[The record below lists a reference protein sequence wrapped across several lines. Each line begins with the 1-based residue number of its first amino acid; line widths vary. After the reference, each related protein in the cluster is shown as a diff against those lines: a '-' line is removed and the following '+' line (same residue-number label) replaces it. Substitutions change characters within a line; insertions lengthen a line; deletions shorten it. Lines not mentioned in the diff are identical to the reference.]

1 MSTPVEDCALI
12 GDCHGA
18 GLVSKAGSLDWLCVP
33 RFDSAA
39 CFAALL
45 GNPEHGHWSIAPR
58 SGAVRTRRRYVGD
71 SLVLETEFET
81 PEGVV
86 ALIDCMPPDSE
97 WVDVVRIVEG
107 RRGRVPMHMD
117 LVIRFE
123 YGSVV
128 PWVTRESEGLRAIA
142 GPEMLHL
149 RTPVQLESRDL
160 ATRADFDVAAG
171 ERVPFVMTFHPSHL
185 APPPAVDAESMHSAT
200 LRWWSRWSELSTYS
214 GRYRDAV
221 QRSLIVLKALTY
233 APTGGIVAAPTTSLP
248 EQLGG
253 SRNWDYRYC
262 WLRDATITLY
272 TLLLSGHTEEARAW
286 REWLLR
292 AIAGSPAQI
301 QIMYGLGGERRL
313 TEYELPWL
321 PGYEGSRPVRVGNAA
336 HGQLQ
341 LDVYGELLDA
351 MHQCRCRGLESV
363 AGWRLE
369 RALLDFL
376 ESNWQLPDRGIW
388 EVRGASRQFTHSKLM
403 AWVAFDRA
411 VQAVERFG
419 RDGPAERWRAIAD
432 EIHREVCAR
441 GFSQR
446 RGAFTQSYGSDDLDA
461 SLLLMPLVGFLPAS
475 DPRVKGTVAAI
486 ERDLMVGG
494 LVERYHARP
503 EVDGLPEGEGAFLAC
518 SFWLVDNLVLQGRQ
532 KDAELLFER
541 LLALRNDVGLLSEEY
556 DVAHQRQVGNFPQA
570 FSHLALVDA
579 AQALSEPS
587 DRPAEHRANPGE
599 PR

>member
-1 MSTPVEDCALI
+1 
-12 GDCHGA
+12 
-18 GLVSKAGSLDWLCVP
+18 
-33 RFDSAA
+33 
-39 CFAALL
+39 
-45 GNPEHGHWSIAPR
+45 
-58 SGAVRTRRRYVGD
+58 
-71 SLVLETEFET
+71 
-81 PEGVV
+81 
-86 ALIDCMPPDSE
+86 
-97 WVDVVRIVEG
+97 
-107 RRGRVPMHMD
+107 
-117 LVIRFE
+117 
-123 YGSVV
+123 
-128 PWVTRESEGLRAIA
+128 
-142 GPEMLHL
+142 
-149 RTPVQLESRDL
+149 
-160 ATRADFDVAAG
+160 
-171 ERVPFVMTFHPSHL
+171 
-185 APPPAVDAESMHSAT
+185 MHSAT

-292 AIAGSPAQI
+292 AIAGSPSQI

-321 PGYEGSRPVRVGNAA
+321 PGYEGSRPVRIGNAA

-351 MHQCRCRGLESV
+351 MHQCRCRGLESA

-419 RDGPAERWRAIAD
+419 RDGPAERWRALAD
-432 EIHREVCAR
+432 QIHGEVCAR

-518 SFWLVDNLVLQGRQ
+518 SFWLVDNLVLQGRR

-587 DRPAEHRANPGE
+587 DRPAEHRARPGE
-599 PR
+599 SR